1 MQIIIQSVILQLKER
16 ERILRIFKTKVFA
29 KFANKERI
37 NDFTLCETVKRAE
50 KGLVD
55 ADLGGCIIKQR
66 VGRKGQGRSSGYRVL
81 IAVRLGKRYVFM
93 DGFAKNEK
101 DNISDDEL
109 FALKEYGSAWLRADE
124 KSIEF
129 SIKNGK
135 LIEVKYEKK
144 T

>member
-1 MQIIIQSVILQLKER
+1 MR

-37 NDFTLCETVKRAE
+37 NDSILCEAVERME
-50 KGLVD
+50 NGLID

-66 VGRKGQGRSSGYRVL
+66 IGRKGQGRSSGYRVL
-81 IAVRLGKRYVFM
+81 IAVRYKKRHIFM

-101 DNISDDEL
+101 DNIDDDEL
-109 FALKEYGSAWLRADE
+109 FALKKYGSVWLNADE
-124 KSIEF
+124 QSIEAA
-129 SIKNGK
+129 IRMGK
-135 LIEVKYEKK
+135 LFEVRYEKK